1 MTEATAMATAAAA
14 VHRLALAL
22 WLGGMAVFTFVMT
35 PVIFRAYGRNAAGA
49 IVGTMMPVYFRY
61 SVIMVAVAL
70 IARFLAGQAGPGGR
84 RLLGSALLAAAL
96 VLSAAHA
103 FVLLP
108 RIEAVKKT
116 VVSFE
121 TTPKDDPAR
130 REFSRLHGI
139 SMALN
144 LLLLAEGIVLVAGI
158 DWFRD

>member
-1 MTEATAMATAAAA
+1 MTPVAAA
-14 VHRLALAL
+14 VYRLALAL
-22 WLGGMAVFTFVMT
+22 WVGGMAVFTFVMT
-35 PVIFRAYGRNAAGA
+35 PVLFKSYGRDAAGA

-61 SVIMVAVAL
+61 SVVLVAAAL
-70 IARFLAGQAGPGGR
+70 AARLLAGQAAPGAR
-84 RLLGSALLAAAL
+84 RLLGSALLASAL
-96 VLSAAHA
+96 LVSATHA

-121 TTPKDDPAR
+121 STPKDDPAR
-130 REFSRLHGI
+130 REFSRLHGL

-144 LLLLAEGIVLVAGI
+144 LLLLAEGVVLVAGL

>member
-1 MTEATAMATAAAA
+1 MTTFAAAIY
-14 VHRLALAL
+14 RLALAL
-22 WLGGMAVFTFVMT
+22 WVGGMAVFTFVMT
-35 PVIFRAYGRNAAGA
+35 PVIFKSYGRDAAGA

-61 SVIMVAVAL
+61 SVILVTVAL
-70 IARFLAGQAGPGGR
+70 AARLLAGQAGPGAR

-96 VLSAAHA
+96 LISAAHA

-121 TTPKDDPAR
+121 STPKDDPAR
-130 REFSRLHGI
+130 REFSRLHGL
-139 SMALN
+139 SMVLN
-144 LLLLAEGIVLVAGI
+144 LLLLADGIVLVAGL

>member
-1 MTEATAMATAAAA
+1 MTGATAMASAAA
-14 VHRLALAL
+14 VVYRLALAL

-35 PVIFRAYGRNAAGA
+35 PVIFRAYGRDTAGA
-49 IVGTMMPVYFRY
+49 VVGTMMPVYFRY
-61 SVIMVAVAL
+61 GMILVAVAL
-70 IARFLAGQAGPGGR
+70 VARFLSGQAGPGAR

-96 VLSAAHA
+96 LLSAAHA

-108 RIEAVKKT
+108 KIEAVKKT
-116 VVSFE
+116 VASFE

-144 LLLLAEGIVLVAGI
+144 LLLLAEGVVLVAGL